1 MRTPFFKSTAL
12 SLRLSSEA
20 VWAESSSSIL
30 LNSLIL
36 NFSEEYSSKI
46 DSICSDSWD
55 LVGFSDSYFPLA
67 ADPYNAFDV

>member
-1 MRTPFFKSTAL
+1 
-12 SLRLSSEA
+12 
-20 VWAESSSSIL
+20 L